1 MRELEE
7 LSLSGN
13 RLALLQDSQG
23 QTQVLNDGVT
33 HEIDVAQV
41 FSSLKTLVVNDMDL
55 DWKALEMLL
64 GAFSKV
70 NNWIMLNN
78 RMNDKALLEAIAIER
93 LQNIKYFN
101 LENNGVESMESI
113 HYLGEI
119 KGLER
124 LTLKNNRLEEVGVIP
139 SGTFQ
144 NLTWLSIEENRFT
157 HCRVITQLLQ
167 FPLLEKLYIRKNP
180 IEQVNG

>member
-1 MRELEE
+1 MQGLEE

-33 HEIDVAQV
+33 HEIDVSQV

-64 GAFSKV
+64 GAFPKV
-70 NNWIMLNN
+70 HNWIMVNN
-78 RMNDKALLEAIAIER
+78 RMNDKALLQTIDIDR

-101 LENNGVESMESI
+101 LENNAIESMESI
-113 HYLGEI
+113 HYLGQI

-124 LTLKNNRLEEVGVIP
+124 LTLKSNRLEEVGVIP
-139 SGTFQ
+139 PGTFQ
-144 NLTWLSIEENRFT
+144 NLTWLSIEENLF
-157 HCRVITQLLQ
+157 
-167 FPLLEKLYIRKNP
+167 
-180 IEQVNG
+180 